1 MNPIDYVLQD
11 TLMCEW
17 DTTLYLLFSQNVEPL
32 VYYSHLFPALA
43 ILILAITISLR
54 RFSRLTTKIFF
65 TIAILYVLFSIFDL
79 ILWATPEPS
88 LIMFYW
94 SALTYIEPL
103 IYACVLYLF
112 LVLIRQKD
120 INIKSKLFIGM
131 LFVPIILLG
140 PTSLNLAGFDYTNC
154 WRLAI
159 EAPLATFYTYL
170 IEGIFLIWILVTGIK
185 ALNQNKNPD
194 FRKRIKYLMIGTLL
208 FLIAFSSGNIFGTF
222 LQGALGEDAWV
233 IGQYGLFGMPIFLAM
248 IMYLM
253 VRYEIFSARM
263 IYAEA
268 LLLSTFL
275 AIMSLLFLPDIDTA
289 RNVTILTLV
298 LFTVLGYFLLS
309 GIRNDI
315 AQRQQIEQLA
325 GNLEKANIQLKSLD
339 KRKSEFVSIASHQ
352 LRSPLTSIRG
362 YASMLLEGSY
372 GPVTAKIKQPL
383 ERISKSSKLMAL
395 GIEDYLN
402 VSRIESGNM
411 KYNKADFNLRGE
423 VENICAD
430 LRADA
435 IKRGLIL
442 LFRTDINSRGII
454 NADLGKTVQIVQNL
468 INNSLKYTENG
479 SIKVLVRD
487 DIKKKKIYVDIIDTG
502 IGISEETIHSL
513 FQKFERAPN
522 ANTVNIHGTG
532 LGLYV
537 AQKMAEAMGGIITV
551 HSEGNGKGS
560 VFTLEMPL
568 AL

>member
-54 RFSRLTTKIFF
+54 SFYKLTTKIFF
-65 TIAILYVLFSIFDL
+65 TIATLYVLFSIFDL
-79 ILWATPEPS
+79 ILWATPEPG

-103 IYACVLYLF
+103 IYAGVLYLF

-159 EAPLATFYTYL
+159 EAPLATYYTYI
-170 IEGIFLIWILVTGIK
+170 IEVVFSIWILVTGIK
-185 ALNQNKNPD
+185 ALNQTKNPD
-194 FRKRIKYLMIGTLL
+194 FRKSIKYLMIGTLS
-208 FLIAFSSGNIFGTF
+208 FLVAFSSGNIFGTL
-222 LQGALGEDAWV
+222 LQSALGEDAWV

-275 AIMSLLFLPDIDTA
+275 AITSLLFLPNIDMA
-289 RNVTILTLV
+289 RQVTLLTLL
-298 LFTVLGYFLLS
+298 LFTILGYFLLS
-309 GIRNDI
+309 GIKNDI
-315 AQRQQIEQLA
+315 SQRKQIEKLA
-325 GNLEKANIQLKSLD
+325 ERLEKANDRLKQLD
-339 KRKSEFVSIASHQ
+339 KLKSEFVSIASHQ

-372 GPVTAKIKQPL
+372 GPVTAKIKEPL
-383 ERISKSSKLMAL
+383 ERIDISSKLMAL
-395 GIEDYLN
+395 GIDDYLN
-402 VSRIESGNM
+402 VSRIETGNM
-411 KYNKADFNLRGE
+411 KYNKADFNLRDE
-423 VENICAD
+423 VEHVCDD
-430 LRADA
+430 LRSDA
-435 IKRGLIL
+435 IKRGLAL
-442 LFRTDINSRGII
+442 LYRTDINSQGVI

-468 INNSLKYTENG
+468 IHNSIKYTEKG
-479 SIKVLVRD
+479 TVKILVRD
-487 DIKKKKIYVDIIDTG
+487 DINKKKIYVDIIDTG
-502 IGISEETIHSL
+502 IGINEETIQTL
-513 FQKFERAPN
+513 FQKFERADN
-522 ANTVNIHGTG
+522 ANSVNIHGTG

-537 AQKMAEAMGGIITV
+537 AQKMAEAMDGTITV
-551 HSEGNGKGS
+551 HSEGDGKGS